1 MKSDITCVP
10 ADDLPSARASA
21 ASAPPIGGRSEGEF
35 RPSGGAQVVLWTSST
50 LSTSSMR
57 WQRPLRLVGM
67 FLSMMEFTYQIAGLW
82 TGQDEDCT

>member
-1 MKSDITCVP
+1 
-10 ADDLPSARASA
+10 
-21 ASAPPIGGRSEGEF
+21 
-35 RPSGGAQVVLWTSST
+35 
-50 LSTSSMR
+50 MR